1 MESQYIALFV
11 VSRLIKKFFF
21 NWLCQYL
28 SFLNIFFNRFCPVE
42 KGGVTPNCL
51 YHDSLTLRNNTLH
64 DLIALTQNVKSLE
77 EHISNCRPWH
87 VIECCCVV
95 VDLYRMKPRGDLFI
109 DGWNWSYSKTYIVSL
124 PNKVSQFRI
133 LKEYTKAKKYLN
145 WRPHYCFYGP
155 SIKATDRAG
164 NTLDAAEKYEIVN
177 YKLKSSAN
185 LNFPPSS
192 KPKCIPV
199 LEMIPNNI

>member
-1 MESQYIALFV
+1 MSGG
-11 VSRLIKKFFF
+11 
-21 NWLCQYL
+21 
-28 SFLNIFFNRFCPVE
+28 
-42 KGGVTPNCL
+42 KGGVTPHCL
-51 YHDSLTLRNNTLH
+51 YHDSLTLRNNALH
-64 DLIALTQNVKSLE
+64 DLIALTQNVNSLE
-77 EHISNCRPWH
+77 EHISDCRPWH
-87 VIECCCVV
+87 VTECCCVV

-145 WRPHYCFYGP
+145 WRPQHCFYRP
-155 SIKATDRAG
+155 SLKATNRAG
-164 NTLDAAEKYEIVN
+164 NTLDSAEKHKIVN

-185 LNFPPSS
+185 PNFPLSS
-192 KPKCIPV
+192 KSKCIPV

>member
-1 MESQYIALFV
+1 MFVYKLTGCRFESLF
-11 VSRLIKKFFF
+11 SRLKLPSHGILHYRKAYL

-109 DGWNWSYSKTYIVSL
+109 DGWNWNYSKTYIAS
-124 PNKVSQFRI
+124 
-133 LKEYTKAKKYLN
+133 
-145 WRPHYCFYGP
+145 
-155 SIKATDRAG
+155 
-164 NTLDAAEKYEIVN
+164 
-177 YKLKSSAN
+177 
-185 LNFPPSS
+185 
-192 KPKCIPV
+192 
-199 LEMIPNNI
+199 